1 MKNQSPLSI
10 SCIILSCDSH
20 KKWNS
25 VLHCLSSV
33 FSQDLDDFEIVLI
46 ENSHE
51 KKLTEQIKNHVKSCN
66 ESRAKPAKFTLLNNA
81 KSLTPGKAR
90 NAGVQRSSGEVL
102 IFLEDD
108 TILLQQDAFRTIRDL
123 ASKFDH
129 GYGAKRLWTKPGW
142 FDKNSKKLLADLE
155 NGSTKNLKANLG
167 NPPANIRGHNQG
179 ILERWT
185 FIANFGFCKRSAF
198 EACGGFPDLQG
209 YGFEDDFLMSR
220 LYDQRFSLT
229 LLKDLTVGHVT
240 HPVSKTLQ
248 KNRTLLPYFSDLV
261 KRGYFWFH
269 IDRILAESHTKRE
282 DILQPL
288 QGIHYDLRLENSYG
302 AYEHSTPMDLTPDS
316 KDRAYWAKNNRYSR
330 LKFAQLMYVLQHSKN
345 LDTFVKESRADF
357 DNLAAALDAAMTH
370 DVVSISKKGAITP
383 RFTFKYTLPY
393 VPKEHGKSFT
403 VPSPLLNQFPCDPES
418 RKRRYNFFKA
428 RYPFCEYL
436 RFALIG
442 DDDFV
447 SSEFVDDFWA
457 WPVVLEK
464 DPRIVE
470 AVKSF
475 SDRFTV
481 LEEDIAN
488 LLDKEPPQRVQ
499 TFMTDPP
506 YTLHGSLAFICIGL
520 HMLVQSQEEKELYV
534 VLNPTMMG
542 KHLDKVIEVLTN
554 NGVFLREVI
563 PNFSQYKLPNHYA
576 ERKRADEFLKAK
588 GIDSPSLE
596 YSSSSN
602 LYVFVTYKPN
612 VAGLRKSIDE
622 NELYRH
628 YLS

>member
-1 MKNQSPLSI
+1 MKTLNHPSV

-25 VLHCLSSV
+25 VLHTLSSV
-33 FSQDLDDFEIVLI
+33 FLQDLEDFEIVLI

-51 KKLTEQIKNHVKSCN
+51 KRLTEKIRKHAKKCN
-66 ESRAKPAKFTLLNNA
+66 ERRAKPVTFTLLNNA

-90 NAGVQRSSGEVL
+90 NAGVQKSSGEVL

-108 TILLQQDAFRTIRDL
+108 TILLQADAFRVICEL

-142 FDKNSKKLLADLE
+142 FNKNSKRVLADLD
-155 NGSTKNLKANLG
+155 NHSTKLLKANLG
-167 NPPANIRGHNQG
+167 NPPTNIRGHNQG
-179 ILERWT
+179 VLESWT
-185 FIANFGFCKRSAF
+185 FIANFGFCRRNAF
-198 EACGGFPDLQG
+198 EACGGFPDLKG
-209 YGFEDDFLMSR
+209 YGFEDDFIMSH
-220 LYDQRFSLT
+220 LYDKGFSLA
-229 LLKDLTVGHVT
+229 LLKNLTVGHVT
-240 HPVSKTLQ
+240 HPISKTLQ
-248 KNRTLLPYFSDLV
+248 KNRTLLPYFSNLV
-261 KRGYFWFH
+261 RRGYFWFH

-288 QGIHYDLRLENSYG
+288 QSIHYDLRLENSYG
-302 AYEHSTPMDLTPDS
+302 VYEHSTPMDIAPKS
-316 KDRAYWAKNNRYSR
+316 KERAYWAKNNRYSR
-330 LKFAQLMYVLQHSKN
+330 LKFAQLMYVLQHSKH
-345 LDTFVKESRADF
+345 LDDFVKASHSDF
-357 DNLAAALDAAMTH
+357 DNLAPTLDAAVTH
-370 DVVSISKKGAITP
+370 DVVTISKKGAITP
-383 RFTFKYTLPY
+383 RFAFKYTLPFI
-393 VPKEHGKSFT
+393 PKEHGKSFS

-457 WPVVLEK
+457 WPVILEK

-506 YTLHGSLAFICIGL
+506 YTLHGALAFICMGL
-520 HMLVQSQEEKELYV
+520 HMLVQSEEEKELYV

-542 KHLDKVIEVLTN
+542 KHLDKVIEALTN

-563 PNFSQYKLPNHYA
+563 PNFSQYKLPNHYE
-576 ERKRADEFLKAK
+576 ERKRADDFLRSK
-588 GIDSPSLE
+588 GIDVRALE

-602 LYVFVTYKPN
+602 LYVFVTYKPDIE
-612 VAGLRKSIDE
+612 GLRKGIDE
-622 NELYRH
+622 SQLYRH

>member
-1 MKNQSPLSI
+1 MSKNLPTI

-25 VLHCLSSV
+25 VLHCLTSV
-33 FSQDLDDFEIVLI
+33 FYQDLEDFEVILV

-51 KKLTEQIKNHVKSCN
+51 KRLTKQIENQVARCN
-66 ESRAKPAKFTLLNNA
+66 ERREKPIKFTLLNNA

-90 NAGVQRSSGEVL
+90 NAGVKKSSGEVL

-108 TILLQQDAFRTIRDL
+108 TILLQLDAFRMIRDL
-123 ASKFDH
+123 SSQFDH
-129 GYGAKRLWTKPGW
+129 GYGAKRLWTKQGW
-142 FDKNSKKLLADLE
+142 FGKYSKKVLADLE
-155 NGSTKNLKANLG
+155 NHSTKLLQANLG
-167 NPPANIRGHNQG
+167 KPPAKIRGHNQG
-179 ILERWT
+179 ILENWT
-185 FIANFGFCKRSAF
+185 FIANFGFCRRSAF
-198 EACGGFPDLQG
+198 EACGEFPDLKG
-209 YGFEDDFLMSR
+209 YGFEDDFLMSH
-220 LYDQRFSLT
+220 LYEKKHSLA
-229 LLKDLTVGHVT
+229 LLKEIAVGHVT
-240 HPVSKTLQ
+240 HPISKTLQ
-248 KNRTLLPYFSDLV
+248 KNRTLLPYFSNLV

-302 AYEHSTPMDLTPDS
+302 AYEHSTPMDLAPES

-330 LKFAQLMYVLQHSKN
+330 LKFAQLMYVLQYSKN
-345 LDTFVKESRADF
+345 LDGFVKESRADF
-357 DNLAAALDAAMTH
+357 DNLAAALDAALMH
-370 DVVSISKKGAITP
+370 EIVSISKKGAITP

-457 WPVVLEK
+457 WPVVIEK
-464 DPRIVE
+464 DPRIVK
-470 AVKSF
+470 AVKGF
-475 SDRFTV
+475 SDRFAV
-481 LEEDIAN
+481 LEEDIAD
-488 LLDKEPPQRVQ
+488 LLDREPLQRVQ

-506 YTLHGSLAFICIGL
+506 YTLHGALAFIAIGL
-520 HMLVQSQEEKELYV
+520 HMLVQSEEEKELYV

-542 KHLDKVIEVLTN
+542 KHLDNVIEALTE

-563 PNFSQYKLPNHYA
+563 PNFSQYKLPKHYA
-576 ERKRADEFLKAK
+576 ERTRANEFLQSK
-588 GIDSPSLE
+588 GINTSALD

-612 VAGLRKSIDE
+612 VDGLRKMI
-622 NELYRH
+622 NQKELYRH